1 MRRRAHHREH
11 RDSTDAGRAREK
23 PPGFPNK
30 DAGRHAR
37 GNHRHHPPCFQ
48 IAWTKLLVQL
58 SDEGIVVRPTE
69 SEKDSL
75 RSRAAAERLFE
86 DAVRADTD
94 PEEHNG
100 YLGEETGRGGA
111 GFS

>member
-1 MRRRAHHREH
+1 M
-11 RDSTDAGRAREK
+11 
-23 PPGFPNK
+23 
-30 DAGRHAR
+30 
-37 GNHRHHPPCFQ
+37 
-48 IAWTKLLVQL
+48 QL